1 MLRLDHLVF
10 ACAFLDD
17 GRAWMEARLGV
28 PAQGGGAHPGMGTC
42 NALWRLGDA
51 YLEMLAVDP
60 DAPPPGRARMF
71 GLDLPDV
78 RARMAEG
85 PFLLAW
91 VAATD
96 DLDAALAAAPFVIGA
111 PVALS
116 RGDLTW
122 RLTVSADGRAPLGG
136 VGPALIE
143 WPRDAAHPISRMSDA
158 GLRLARF
165 AAATPEPEAVR
176 AALAAIGADGL
187 IEVARADGP
196 PRLSC
201 AIDGPGGR
209 AEFG

>member
-1 MLRLDHLVF
+1 
-10 ACAFLDD
+10 
-17 GRAWMEARLGV
+17 MEAKLGV
-28 PAQGGGAHPGMGTC
+28 PAQGGGAHPAMGTC

-60 DAPPPGRARMF
+60 HAPAPGRPRMY

-78 RARMAEG
+78 QARMAEG

-91 VAATD
+91 VASTD
-96 DLDAALAAAPFVIGA
+96 DLDAALAAAPFPIGA

-136 VGPALIE
+136 AGPALIE
-143 WPRDAAHPISRMSDA
+143 WPKDVAHPVSRMSDA
-158 GLRLARF
+158 GLRLARL
-165 AAATPEPEAVR
+165 ACETPEPDALR
-176 AALAAIGADGL
+176 ADLAAISAGDL
-187 IEVARADGP
+187 IAVEAGDGP
-196 PRLSC
+196 PRLTC

-209 AEFG
+209 VDFG